1 LRSDTLFAKHG
12 TGGDLAV
19 GEECMSLFTL
29 GATIYFIAVAAYIVS
44 ENRRPQSAFAWF
56 FLFLSL
62 PVGGLVIYI
71 LFGRMRGGVGRTRK
85 LVRQD
90 EGRQRSD
97 TRSAAREEHDRA
109 MERFASRPP
118 LVRQMANLAY
128 AACGA
133 LVTTSNHV
141 EVLQDAS
148 AKYPRLLADLEA
160 ARETIHLQ
168 YYIWRPDSLGM
179 RLMSLLEAKVA
190 EGVKVR
196 VLYDP
201 VGSFGIKTAIYIRRM
216 RARGI
221 EMWPSS
227 PLWRV
232 HTISYR
238 NHRKIAVI
246 DGRIGYTGGLNIG
259 LEHLDPVR
267 VYHRPDYGT
276 WRDTHLR
283 ITGMAV
289 RSLQRV
295 FTVDWANATGERLF
309 GPEHFPPLAPG
320 EVEDRQPVQLV
331 LSGPDSEWR
340 AVRQQYFGMITGARE
355 RVRVQSPYFIM
366 EASLAEALK
375 TAALSGI
382 DVSVMVAA
390 GGPDQRLVYWAA
402 RTYLAEIATAGVE
415 VLLYE
420 GGFLHAKT
428 VVADGWVA
436 SVGSGNW
443 DVRSFSINYEL
454 NALVYDTAVA
464 AEVEAGFE
472 RDRAKCRVFDPD
484 EYRAGPRWA
493 RFRDSLARLVS
504 PLL

>member
-1 LRSDTLFAKHG
+1 
-12 TGGDLAV
+12 
-19 GEECMSLFTL
+19 MSLFTL
-29 GATIYFIAVAAYIVS
+29 GYTIYFVAVAAYIIS
-44 ENRRPQSAFAWF
+44 ENRRPQSAFAWL
-56 FLFLSL
+56 FLFLTVPL
-62 PVGGLVIYI
+62 GGLVVYI

-85 LVRQD
+85 LLRQD
-90 EGRQRSD
+90 R
-97 TRSAAREEHDRA
+97 AEHLGDALDRA
-109 MERFASRPP
+109 RAEHARAMDRIAARPP
-118 LVRQMANLAY
+118 LVRHLATLAH
-128 AACGA
+128 AASGA
-133 LVTTSNHV
+133 LVTTSNRV

-148 AKYPRLLADLEA
+148 EKYPRLIQDLMA
-160 ARETIHLQ
+160 ARESIHLQ
-168 YYIWRPDSLGM
+168 YYIWRPDGLGE
-179 RLMSLLEAKVA
+179 RLMAILAAKAA

-196 VLYDP
+196 MLYDP

-259 LEHLDPVR
+259 EEHLHPGHGYTV
-267 VYHRPDYGT
+267 

-283 ITGMAV
+283 LTGMAV

-295 FTVDWANATGERLF
+295 FSVDWANATGQNLF
-309 GPEHFPPLAPG
+309 SPRHFPPLAP
-320 EVEDRQPVQLV
+320 EDEGDQPVQLV
-331 LSGPDSEWR
+331 VSGPDSEWR
-340 AVRQQYFGMITGARE
+340 AIRQQYFGMITGARE
-355 RVRVQSPYFIM
+355 RVRLQTPYFILD
-366 EASLAEALK
+366 ASLAEALK
-375 TAALSGI
+375 TAAMSGI
-382 DVSVMVAA
+382 DVSVMVTA

-402 RTYLAEIATAGVE
+402 KTYLLEIATAGVE

-436 SVGSGNW
+436 SIGSGNW
-443 DVRSFSINYEL
+443 DIRSFSINYEL

-464 AEVEAGFE
+464 AEIEAGFE
-472 RDRAKCRVFDPD
+472 RDRARCRPFDPD
-484 EYRAGPRWA
+484 EYRTSSPAL
-493 RFRDSLARLVS
+493 RFRDSVARLVS
-504 PLL
+504 PVL

>member
-1 LRSDTLFAKHG
+1 
-12 TGGDLAV
+12 
-19 GEECMSLFTL
+19 
-29 GATIYFIAVAAYIVS
+29 
-44 ENRRPQSAFAWF
+44 
-56 FLFLSL
+56 
-62 PVGGLVIYI
+62 
-71 LFGRMRGGVGRTRK
+71 MRGGIGRTRK

-90 EGRQRSD
+90 VPSHLGETLEQ
-97 TRSAAREEHDRA
+97 AQAEHDAA
-109 MERFASRPP
+109 MQRIASRPP
-118 LVRQMANLAY
+118 LVRQLATL
-128 AACGA
+128 AHSASGG
-133 LVTTSNHV
+133 LVTTSNSV
-141 EVLQDAS
+141 EVLQDAVE
-148 AKYPRLLADLEA
+148 KYPRLLADIEG

-168 YYIWRPDSLGM
+168 YYIWRPDSLGL
-179 RLMSLLEAKVA
+179 RLMALLEAKVA
-190 EGVKVR
+190 QGVKVR

-201 VGSFGIKTAIYIRRM
+201 VGSFGIKGAIYVRRM

-246 DGRIGYTGGLNIG
+246 DGRIGYTGGINIG
-259 LEHLDPVR
+259 DEHIDPALA
-267 VYHRPDYGT
+267 YPETGYGM

-295 FTVDWANATGERLF
+295 FAVDWANATGTTLF
-309 GPEHFPPLAPG
+309 TPTNFPPLNEHEG
-320 EVEDRQPVQLV
+320 SGGQPVQLV
-331 LSGPDSEWR
+331 LSGPDSDWR
-340 AVRQQYFGMITGARE
+340 AIRQQYFGMIVSARE
-355 RVRVQSPYFIM
+355 RVRVQTPYFILD
-366 EASLAEALK
+366 ASLAEALK
-375 TAALSGI
+375 TAAMSGI
-382 DVSVMVAA
+382 DVSVMVAN

-415 VLLYE
+415 VLLYDC
-420 GGFLHAKT
+420 GFLHAKT

-443 DVRSFSINYEL
+443 DIRSFSINYEL
-454 NALVYDTAVA
+454 NAMIYDTVVA

-472 RDRAKCRVFDPD
+472 RDRAKCRRFDPD
-484 EYRAGPRWA
+484 DYRDSSRLL
-493 RFRDSLARLVS
+493 RFRDSVARLVS

>member
-1 LRSDTLFAKHG
+1 
-12 TGGDLAV
+12 
-19 GEECMSLFTL
+19 MSLFTL
-29 GATIYFIAVAAYIVS
+29 GATIYFVAVSAYIVA
-44 ENRRPQSAFAWF
+44 ENRRPQSAFAWL
-56 FLFLSL
+56 FLFLTL

-90 EGRQRSD
+90 EGNQRNGV
-97 TRSAAREEHDRA
+97 RAAAQHEHDRA
-109 MERFASRPP
+109 MERFANRPP

-141 EVLQDAS
+141 EVLEDAR

-179 RLMSLLEAKVA
+179 KLMALLEAKVA
-190 EGVKVR
+190 QGVR
-196 VLYDP
+196 VRIIYDP

-246 DGRIGYTGGLNIG
+246 DGRIGYTGGMNIG
-259 LEHLDPVR
+259 MEHLDPAR
-267 VYHRPDYGT
+267 VYGRPDYRE

-295 FTVDWANATGERLF
+295 FTIDWENATGERLS
-309 GPEHFPPLAPG
+309 GPEHFPALAEG

-340 AVRQQYFGMITGARE
+340 AVRQQYFGMIAAARE
-355 RVRVQSPYFIM
+355 RVRIRSPYFILD
-366 EASLAEALK
+366 ASLAEALK

-382 DVSVMVAA
+382 DVSVMVAD

-402 RTYLAEIATAGVE
+402 RTYLVEIATAGVE

-443 DVRSFSINYEL
+443 DIRSFSINYEL
-454 NALVYDTAVA
+454 NALVYDASVA
-464 AEVEAGFE
+464 AEIESSYE
-472 RDRAKCRVFDPD
+472 RDRAHCRVFDPD
-484 EYRAGPRWA
+484 DYRAGPPLP
-493 RFRDSLARLVS
+493 RFRDSVARLVS

>member
-1 LRSDTLFAKHG
+1 MT
-12 TGGDLAV
+12 
-19 GEECMSLFTL
+19 LFTL
-29 GATIYFIAVAAYIVS
+29 GYILYVVGVSAYIIS
-44 ENRRPQSAFAWF
+44 ENRRPQSAFAWL
-56 FLFLSL
+56 FLFLTVPL
-62 PVGGLVIYI
+62 GGLVMYI

-85 LVRQD
+85 LLRQGQPLHLGETLD
-90 EGRQRSD
+90 RARS
-97 TRSAAREEHDRA
+97 EHERA
-109 MERFASRPP
+109 MERIAARPP
-118 LVRQMANLAY
+118 LVRHMATLAQ
-128 AACGA
+128 ATSGGF
-133 LVTTSNHV
+133 LTTSNKV

-148 AKYPRLLADLEA
+148 EKYPRLLQDLAA
-160 ARETIHLQ
+160 ARTSIHLQ
-168 YYIWRPDSLGM
+168 YYIWRSDRFGEH
-179 RLMSLLEAKVA
+179 LLALLAAKVT

-196 VLYDP
+196 ILYDP
-201 VGSFGIKTAIYIRRM
+201 VGSFGIRTAIYIRRM

-259 LEHLDPVR
+259 DEHLAPGHG
-267 VYHRPDYGT
+267 YAI

-283 ITGMAV
+283 MTGLAV
-289 RSLQRV
+289 RALQRV
-295 FTVDWANATGERLF
+295 FAVDWTNATKQSLF
-309 GPEHFPPLAPG
+309 GPEHFPPL
-320 EVEDRQPVQLV
+320 EDGDAAGHPVQLV
-331 LSGPDSEWR
+331 VSGPDSEWR
-340 AVRQQYFGMITGARE
+340 AIRQQYFGMITGARE
-355 RVRVQSPYFIM
+355 RVRLQTPYFILD
-366 EASLAEALK
+366 ASLSEALK

-382 DVSVMVAA
+382 DVSIMVAA

-443 DVRSFSINYEL
+443 DIRSFSINYEL
-454 NALVYDTAVA
+454 NALVYDTAIA
-464 AEVEAGFE
+464 AEMEASYE
-472 RDRAKCRVFDPD
+472 RDRARCRRFDPD
-484 EYRAGPRWA
+484 EYRSSSRLLQ
-493 RFRDSLARLVS
+493 FRDSVARLVS
-504 PLL
+504 PVL

>member
-1 LRSDTLFAKHG
+1 
-12 TGGDLAV
+12 
-19 GEECMSLFTL
+19 MSLFTL
-29 GATIYFIAVAAYIVS
+29 GATIYFIVVSAYIVS
-44 ENRRPQSAFAWF
+44 ENRRPQSAFAW
-56 FLFLSL
+56 LFLL
-62 PVGGLVIYI
+62 LTIPVGGVVVYI

-90 EGRQRSD
+90 GQRQDEVR
-97 TRSAAREEHDRA
+97 AAAQAEHDRA
-109 MERFASRPP
+109 LERFAARPP

-141 EVLQDAS
+141 EVLEDAE

-160 ARETIHLQ
+160 AHRTIHLQ
-168 YYIWRPDSLGM
+168 YYIWRPDSLGL

-190 EGVKVR
+190 QGVR
-196 VLYDP
+196 VRIIYDP

-221 EMWPSS
+221 EMRPSS

-259 LEHLDPVR
+259 LEHLDPTK
-267 VYHRPDYGT
+267 VYGRTRYAS

-295 FTVDWANATGERLF
+295 FTIDWENATGEKLS
-309 GPEHFPPLAPG
+309 GPEHFPPLAEG

-340 AVRQQYFGMITGARE
+340 AVRQQYFGMIAGARE
-355 RVRVQSPYFIM
+355 RVRVKTPYFILD
-366 EASLAEALK
+366 ASLAEALK
-375 TAALSGI
+375 TAAMSGI
-382 DVSVMVAA
+382 DVSVMVAS

-402 RTYLAEIATAGVE
+402 RTYLVEIATAGVQ

-443 DVRSFSINYEL
+443 DIRSFSINYEL
-454 NALVYDTAVA
+454 NALVYDTGVA
-464 AEVEAGFE
+464 AELEAGYE
-472 RDRAKCRVFDPD
+472 RDRVHCRVFDPD
-484 EYRAGPRWA
+484 EYRAGPRLP